1 MIRAQEPER
10 KTPGPFPFS
19 SLKAQSQGK
28 AQAPLQ
34 QPKADLE
41 CGMGWGGAIGLKN
54 PVRSK
59 DVCQPLEAF
68 QLPQVGWQTLY
79 VQCVNC
85 VLVQEDCQPTH
96 LPHSQA

>member
-10 KTPGPFPFS
+10 KTPGPSPLS

-28 AQAPLQ
+28 AQALLQ
-34 QPKADLE
+34 QPKADLANAR
-41 CGMGWGGAIGLKN
+41 GMGWGGAVGLTN

-68 QLPQVGWQTLY
+68 QLPQVGLQTLY
-79 VQCVNC
+79 VQCATC
-85 VLVQEDCQPTH
+85 VLIQEDCQPTR
-96 LPHSQA
+96 LPHS

>member
-34 QPKADLE
+34 QAKADLANE
-41 CGMGWGGAIGLKN
+41 CGMGWDG
-54 PVRSK
+54 
-59 DVCQPLEAF
+59 
-68 QLPQVGWQTLY
+68 VGWS
-79 VQCVNC
+79 
-85 VLVQEDCQPTH
+85 DWTH
-96 LPHSQA
+96 EPC